1 MKLKKEFK
9 RRNSRSREGLRKG
22 IYLLPNLITTASLFC
37 GFFSMINAIN
47 GEFTRAVWFILLAGV
62 FDLLDGRV
70 ARLTKT
76 HSDFGIEYDSLCDL
90 SSFGLAPA
98 LIAYT
103 WSLRYLDKFGWAA
116 AFLFFACGALRL
128 ARYNVQIDNVE
139 KKHFQG
145 LPIPPA
151 AAVIVSFVM
160 FQNNFLRN
168 LRLGNQTYYYDYIFF
183 VLVIVL
189 ALLMV
194 SNIRYRSFKTL
205 KLDRKKSF
213 FALVL
218 VSVIIFFVASI
229 PSLMVFVLALV
240 YMVSGIFEEI
250 YFRLNPSQKLE
261 TDNFNNKK
269 SELQK
274 DHLKMVKH

>member
-1 MKLKKEFK
+1 MKKKDFSK
-9 RRNSRSREGLRKG
+9 KNFRSREGIRRG

-37 GFFSMINAIN
+37 GFFAIINAIN
-47 GEFTRAVWFILLAGV
+47 GEFTRAAWFILLAGV

-98 LIAYT
+98 LLAYT
-103 WSLRYLDKFGWAA
+103 WSLRYLEKFGWAA

-128 ARYNVQIDNVE
+128 ARYNVQSDNVE

-151 AAVIVSFVM
+151 AAVMVAFIM
-160 FQNNFLRN
+160 FQENFLKNIRVGEQIY
-168 LRLGNQTYYYDYIFF
+168 LYDYLFF
-183 VLVIVL
+183 IMVIVL

-194 SNIRYRSFKTL
+194 SNVRYSSFKTL
-205 KLDRKKSF
+205 KLNRKQSF

-218 VSVIIFFVASI
+218 VAVTLFFVASL
-229 PSLMVFVLALV
+229 PSLMIFVIAV
-240 YMVSGIFEEI
+240 IYMMSGLFEEI
-250 YFRLNPSQKLE
+250 YLRLRPHQTRNSTILSRQNVQ
-261 TDNFNNKK
+261 T
-269 SELQK
+269 QK
-274 DHLKMVKH
+274 DHLKVIKN